1 MTQTLDVPAHT
12 VSVVIPVYQ
21 GAATLPALM
30 DEIAPLVH
38 RATTPEGREL
48 RVTEVLLVID
58 ALFLKDR
65 SMFERVS
72 FRKEVPGKEPP
83 VEQKPDAPKEN
94 DSPDSSH
101 ASDA

>member
-21 GAATLPALM
+21 GAAMLPALM

-48 RVTEVLLVID
+48 RVTEVLLVHD
-58 ALFLKDR
+58 N
-65 SMFERVS
+65 
-72 FRKEVPGKEPP
+72 G
-83 VEQKPDAPKEN
+83 PDA
-94 DSPDSSH
+94 
-101 ASDA
+101 SDETIRDLSLIHI